1 MSKDVEVVIFDQTS
15 PISKEGFGLPLVFV
29 PDTNVAYKEVEGT
42 DGLATLTSGSMG
54 YEMVS
59 KIFEQEPSPQ
69 EVAVYGTDL
78 GATTPD
84 YASITGALNDLVLEH
99 NDFYFV
105 LLASRVQA
113 DIEETAS
120 WTGAN
125 GKLFITQPDITETV
139 ANIETMAST
148 ISSSRV
154 GIFAHD
160 GGSAG
165 TDQYLDA
172 AITGRMAPTDPG
184 SSTWKFQGLNGVSV
198 ATYSNTDQNTLLD
211 ANVNSYVRRM
221 GVDMTSEG
229 KETSGGF
236 LDIQRAK
243 DWMKARIEEGIFFLL
258 YNSEKVPY
266 DNPGIGL
273 VVSELKAVLKLAV
286 RRKVIAKDADG
297 NGMWEVTVPT
307 REQIPDNDIANRIL
321 PDIDFVATVAGAVHT
336 VQVEGVLKV

>member
-15 PISKEGFGLPLVFV
+15 PISKKGFGLPLVFV
-29 PDTNVAYKEVEGT
+29 PDTDVEYKEVEGT
-42 DGLATLTSGSMG
+42 DGLTTLVSGDMG

-59 KIFEQEPSPQ
+59 KMFEQEPSPQ
-69 EVAVYGTDL
+69 EVAVFGVDIATAGT
-78 GATTPD
+78 
-84 YASITGALNDLVLEH
+84 SITDELNDLVLEH

-125 GKLFITQPDITETV
+125 QKLFITQPDITETV
-139 ANIETMAST
+139 ANIETMAGN

-154 GIFAHD
+154 GIFAHN
-160 GGSAG
+160 GGSVDE
-165 TDQYLDA
+165 DQYLDA
-172 AITGRMAPTDPG
+172 AITGRIAPTDPG

-286 RRKVIAKDADG
+286 RRKVIARNADG
-297 NGMWEVTVPT
+297 KGMWTVTVPT
-307 REQIPDNDIANRIL
+307 RDQIPDNDIANRIL
-321 PDIDFVATVAGAVHT
+321 PDIDFEATVAGAVHK

>member
-15 PISKEGFGLPLVFV
+15 PISKKGFGMPLVFV
-29 PDTNVAYKEVEGT
+29 HDTDIDYKEVEGT
-42 DGLATLTSGSMG
+42 DGLTTLNSGDVG

-59 KIFEQEPSPQ
+59 KVFEQEPSPS
-69 EVAVYGTDL
+69 EVAVYGVDVVTATSTITDE
-78 GATTPD
+78 
-84 YASITGALNDLVLEH
+84 LNELILEH

-105 LLASRVQA
+105 LLASRVQT

-120 WTGAN
+120 WAGAN
-125 GKLFITQPDITETV
+125 EKLFIIQPDITKTASDIV
-139 ANIETMAST
+139 TMAGS

-160 GGSAG
+160 GGSTAE
-165 TDQYLDA
+165 DQYLDA
-172 AITGRMAPTDPG
+172 AIVGRMAPTDPG

-198 ATYSNTDQNTLLD
+198 ATFSNTDQNTLLD

-221 GVDMTSEG
+221 GVDMTNEG

-243 DWMKARIEEGIFFLL
+243 DWMKARIEESIFFLL

-273 VVSELKAVLKLAV
+273 VIEKLKAVLQSSV
-286 RRKVIAKDADG
+286 RRNVIARNAEGK
-297 NGMWEVTVPT
+297 GMWSVTVPT
-307 REQIPDNDIANRIL
+307 RSEIPVNDIANRIL
-321 PDIDFVATVAGAVHT
+321 PDIDFVATVAGAIHT